1 MDKLTLAEFAWDPF
15 VQTGI
20 VAFAGA
26 IVTQVLLRRY
36 PTRRVIFQF
45 AFFVV
50 LTALLHHQAIVPYQP
65 AAADTPVFERFFV
78 AVAKTIWWIN
88 AAWLLIGF
96 TRIALFFERR
106 PQESRLMQD
115 LVVGAIYLGA
125 ALSVVAYVFGAPI
138 GTLIATSG
146 VLAIILGLALQSTLG
161 DVFSG
166 IALNVSKAYE
176 VGDWVVLS
184 DGMEGRVVET
194 NWRATHLLNA
204 SNDLVVL
211 PNSRLAK
218 AELTNLSS
226 PNRSHGIKLRVRV
239 MPTMTPAAI
248 SAVMRNVLLSSSSIL
263 AVPAPT
269 VEIKSL
275 DAQAIEFE
283 LAFRVADFETAST
296 ARHEVY
302 DLIYRHARSAG
313 LLLAYPKEAGGV
325 VPTPAPPQQ
334 PRGTALRLV
343 DAIPLFAS
351 LTEDERA
358 ALANAMTRRTYRMG
372 EVLVEQGAKLDSL
385 IIVRS
390 GVVVVTCH
398 SEEGELELA
407 RLAPGDYF
415 GDDVDAAGSGAAS
428 SIRALAFTVVYE
440 IGHDALAALLHD
452 RPAIAEEISAT
463 LAQRRT
469 SSTASA
475 GDVAAATPPSVSAL
489 VSRLRRLLET
499 GAPMAG
505 TSRHTKVW

>member
-1 MDKLTLAEFAWDPF
+1 MDKVTLAAFAWDPL
-15 VQTGI
+15 VQTGS

-26 IVTQVLLRRY
+26 VVTQVLLRRY

-45 AFFVV
+45 AFFVA
-50 LTALLHHQAIVPYQP
+50 LTALLHRHDIVPYQP
-65 AAADTPVFERFFV
+65 IAADTPVFERVFV
-78 AVAKTIWWIN
+78 GMAKIIWWIN

-96 TRIALFFERR
+96 TRVALFFERR

-115 LVVGAIYLGA
+115 LVVGTIYLGA

-184 DGMEGRVVET
+184 GGMEGRVVET

-211 PNSRLAK
+211 PNSSLAK
-218 AELTNLSS
+218 AQLTNLSS
-226 PNRSHGIKLRVRV
+226 PNRSHGVKLRVRL
-239 MPTMTPAAI
+239 MPTMAPAAI

-263 AVPAPT
+263 SVPAPT

-275 DAQAIEFE
+275 DAQAVEFE
-283 LAFRVADFETAST
+283 LAFRVADFEASSN

-302 DLIYRHARSAG
+302 DLIFRHARSAG
-313 LLLAYPKEAGGV
+313 LALAYPKESGAV
-325 VPTPAPPQQ
+325 APTPTSPAQ
-334 PRGTALRLV
+334 PRGAALRLV
-343 DAIPLFAS
+343 DAVPLFAS
-351 LTEDERA
+351 LTQDERS
-358 ALANAMTRRTYRMG
+358 ALADAMTRKTYRTG
-372 EVLVEQGAKLDSL
+372 EVMVEQGAKLDSL
-385 IIVRS
+385 IVVRS
-390 GVVVVTCH
+390 GVAVVTCH

-415 GDDVDAAGSGAAS
+415 GDSVDAAGSGASATV
-428 SIRALAFTVVYE
+428 RALAFTVAYE
-440 IGHDALAALLHD
+440 IGHDALAQLLLD
-452 RPAIAEEISAT
+452 RPTIAEEISTT
-463 LAQRRT
+463 LAQRRIG
-469 SSTASA
+469 SA
-475 GDVAAATPPSVSAL
+475 VRPGSVAAAAPPSVSAL
-489 VSRLRRLLET
+489 VSRLRRLL
-499 GAPMAG
+499 
-505 TSRHTKVW
+505 

>member
-1 MDKLTLAEFAWDPF
+1 MDKVTLAEFAWDPL

-20 VAFAGA
+20 AAFAGA
-26 IVTQVLLRRY
+26 LVTQVLLRRY

-45 AFFVV
+45 GFFVA
-50 LTALLHHQAIVPYQP
+50 LTALLHHHDIIPYQP
-65 AAADTPVFERFFV
+65 IAADTPVFERVFV
-78 AVAKTIWWIN
+78 AMAKIIWWIN
-88 AAWLLIGF
+88 AAWLLTGF

-115 LVVGAIYLGA
+115 LVVGTIYLGA
-125 ALSVVAYVFGAPI
+125 ALSIVAYVFGAPI

-211 PNSRLAK
+211 PNSKLAK

-226 PNRSHGIKLRVRV
+226 PNRSHGVKLRVRV
-239 MPTMTPAAI
+239 MPTMAPAAI

-263 AVPAPT
+263 SVPAPS

-275 DAQAIEFE
+275 DAQAVEFE

-302 DLIYRHARSAG
+302 DLIFRHARSTG
-313 LLLAYPKEAGGV
+313 LLLAYPKETGV
-325 VPTPAPPQQ
+325 APPPMPTAP

-351 LTEDERA
+351 LTEDEKA
-358 ALANAMTRRTYRMG
+358 GLANAMTRKTYRTG
-372 EVLVEQGAKLDSL
+372 EMLVEQGAKLDSL

-415 GDDVDAAGSGAAS
+415 GDSVDAAGSGASATL
-428 SIRALAFTVVYE
+428 RALAFTVAYE
-440 IGHDALAALLHD
+440 IGHEALAQLLLD
-452 RPAIAEEISAT
+452 RPTIAEEISTT
-463 LAQRRT
+463 LARRRT
-469 SSTASA
+469 NSTVRS
-475 GDVAAATPPSVSAL
+475 GDVASATPPSVSAL
-489 VSRLRRLLET
+489 VSRLRHLLE
-499 GAPMAG
+499 
-505 TSRHTKVW
+505 H

>member
-1 MDKLTLAEFAWDPF
+1 MDKVTLAEFAWDPL

-26 IVTQVLLRRY
+26 VVTQVLLRRY

-45 AFFVV
+45 AFFVA
-50 LTALLHHQAIVPYQP
+50 LTALLHRHDIIPYQP
-65 AAADTPVFERFFV
+65 IAAATPVFERVFV
-78 AVAKTIWWIN
+78 AMAKIIWWIN

-115 LVVGAIYLGA
+115 LVVGTIYLGA
-125 ALSVVAYVFGAPI
+125 ALSIVAYVFGAPI

-226 PNRSHGIKLRVRV
+226 PNRSHGVKLRVRV
-239 MPTMTPAAI
+239 MPTMAPAAI
-248 SAVMRNVLLSSSSIL
+248 SAVMRNVLLSSSAIL
-263 AVPAPT
+263 TVPAPT

-275 DAQAIEFE
+275 DAQAVEFE
-283 LAFRVADFETAST
+283 LAFRVADFEAAST

-313 LLLAYPKEAGGV
+313 LLLAYPKEAGAIA
-325 VPTPAPPQQ
+325 PTPPPPAQ
-334 PRGTALRLV
+334 PRGSALRLV

-351 LTEDERA
+351 LTEDERS
-358 ALANAMTRRTYRMG
+358 ALADAMTRKAYRSG

-385 IIVRS
+385 IIVRT
-390 GVVVVTCH
+390 GVVAVTCH

-415 GDDVDAAGSGAAS
+415 GDSVDAAGSGASATV
-428 SIRALAFTVVYE
+428 RALAFTVAYE
-440 IGHDALAALLHD
+440 IGHDALAQLLLD
-452 RPAIAEEISAT
+452 RPTIAEEISTT
-463 LAQRRT
+463 LAQRRIG
-469 SSTASA
+469 SSVRPGNVASA
-475 GDVAAATPPSVSAL
+475 APASVSAL
-489 VSRLRRLLET
+489 VSRLRRLLEART
-499 GAPMAG
+499 
-505 TSRHTKVW
+505 